1 MRLHRVVDDGPP
13 DAPVVV
19 LSGSLG
25 TSLEMWEPQVE
36 PLTER
41 FRVVRVDRRGHGR
54 SAVASGTTTVDD
66 LGHDIIQ
73 FLDELGLEHVS
84 FCGLSLGGLEG
95 MWLAAHKPERI
106 DRLALCCTA
115 ASFPPRE
122 GWLDRIAAVRA
133 GGMEAIAD
141 AVVARWFT
149 SEFAATH
156 AETVGRFQAML
167 VATPAA
173 GYVACC
179 EVLADAD
186 LRPWLAEIAAPT
198 LVLTGSDDV
207 VVPPARGE
215 ELAAS
220 IPSASHTVL
229 EGASHIANVAESDT
243 FTAALLQHLSAE
255 VGVP

>member
-1 MRLHRVVDDGPP
+1 MRLHHVVDGPA

-25 TSLEMWEPQVE
+25 TSLEMWEPQVG
-36 PLTER
+36 PLSKHL
-41 FRVVRVDRRGHGR
+41 RVVRVDRRGHGR
-54 SAVASGTTTVDD
+54 SRVSPDTTTLGD
-66 LGHDIIQ
+66 LGRDIVEL
-73 FLDELGLEHVS
+73 LDELGLERVS

-95 MWLAAHKPERI
+95 MWLAANAPERI

-122 GWLDRIAAVRA
+122 VWLDRVAAIRA

-149 SEFAATH
+149 PDFGAGH
-156 AETVGRFQAML
+156 VETVARLRAML
-167 VATPAA
+167 VATPAE

-186 LRPWLAEIAAPT
+186 FGPSLSEIAAPT
-198 LVLTGSDDV
+198 LVLTGSEDV
-207 VVPPARGE
+207 VVPPVRGD